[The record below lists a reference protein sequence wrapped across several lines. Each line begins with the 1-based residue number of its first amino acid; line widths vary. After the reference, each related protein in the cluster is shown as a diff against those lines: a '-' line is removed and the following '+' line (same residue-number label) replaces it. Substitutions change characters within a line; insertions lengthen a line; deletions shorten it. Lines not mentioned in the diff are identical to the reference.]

1 MAAIELT
8 QRRIGASAAGFVPRK
23 AAVAV
28 AVLHPKAAAIET
40 IKEFGWT
47 EKADLVF
54 I

>member
-1 MAAIELT
+1 L
-8 QRRIGASAAGFVPRK
+8 AAGAGP
-23 AAVAV
+23 
-28 AVLHPKAAAIET
+28 HPKAAAIET